1 MSIEIK
7 HFSIAELARPVEY
20 ACDRLR
26 ERISEIEAL
35 ADKSSGESKALF
47 QDSAES
53 HRQALE
59 EFSKVLERLDMAQ
72 DYMSATHLKTL
83 GQL

>member
-1 MSIEIK
+1 MSIDIN
-7 HFSIAELARPVEY
+7 HFSIAELAQPVEY

-53 HRQALE
+53 HRQTLE
-59 EFSKVLERLDMAQ
+59 EFSKVLERLDLAQ
-72 DYMSATHLKTL
+72 EYMGASYFKTL
-83 GQL
+83 GRL